1 MNLLDSN
8 IVIAVASCD
17 DDAVNRLV
25 REGSYSVSVVTRIE
39 VLGYHRLTHEDKT
52 DLLAFLAGGRELAL
66 DNAVAQ
72 TAVWLRQQ
80 RRMGLGDAII
90 AATALVHGLPL
101 VTRNVDDF
109 KHVENLKLVNPF
121 AAREQSP

>member
-8 IVIAVASCD
+8 IVIAVASSD
-17 DDAVNRLV
+17 DDGLNRLV
-25 REGSYSVSVVTRIE
+25 MESSYLVSVVTRIE
-39 VLGYHRLTHEDKT
+39 VLGYHRLTQEDKN

-66 DNAVAQ
+66 DVVVAD
-72 TAVWLRQQ
+72 TAVRLRQE
-80 RRMGLGDAII
+80 RRMSLGDAII

-109 KHVENLKLVNPF
+109 KHVENLKLINPF
-121 AAREQSP
+121 APST